1 MSGSLCST
9 LGKRLHI
16 YLRLMR
22 ADKPIGTWLVAWP
35 MLWSLWLAGSGH
47 PDAGLVLVF
56 MAGAFLMRSAGC
68 VINDFADRKID
79 PHVERTKARPLA
91 AGEVSPK
98 EALALFMVLCLIAF
112 ALVLT
117 TNRLTVYLS
126 VGGVALA
133 ALYPF
138 MKRYTQWPQ
147 VFLGAAFGWA
157 VPMAFAAQ
165 SGEVPAAAWLVF
177 AANLCWVVAYDT
189 MYAMVDRDDDVKI
202 GVKSTAI
209 LFGQWDRHIIG
220 LFQIGFL
227 ALMLMAG
234 LAFDVGSLFYA
245 GLLVA
250 AGFAIHHQRLI
261 FYRRREACFK
271 AFLNNNLLGG
281 SVFAGLLLH
290 DLI

>member
-1 MSGSLCST
+1 M
-9 LGKRLHI
+9 KDRMHI

-35 MLWSLWLAGSGH
+35 MLWALWIAGQGH
-47 PDAGLVLVF
+47 PDASLVLIF
-56 MAGAFLMRSAGC
+56 LAGAFLMRSAGC
-68 VINDFADRKID
+68 VINDFADRNID

-91 AGEVSPK
+91 AGEISSK
-98 EALALFMVLCLIAF
+98 EALALFIVLCLIAF
-112 ALVLT
+112 GLVLT

-165 SGEVPAAAWLVF
+165 AGTVPAAAWLVF
-177 AANLCWVVAYDT
+177 VANVCWVVAYDT
-189 MYAMVDRDDDVKI
+189 MYAMVDRDDDLKI

-209 LFGQWDRHIIG
+209 LFGRWDRHIIG
-220 LFQIGFL
+220 LFQAGFL
-227 ALMLMAG
+227 GLML
-234 LAFDVGSLFYA
+234 LVGCSFKLGPAFYA
-245 GLLVA
+245 GLAVA
-250 AGFAIHHQRLI
+250 AGFTIYHQGLI
-261 FYRRREACFK
+261 FNRQREACFK
-271 AFLNNNLLGG
+271 AFLNNNLLGAA
-281 SVFAGLLLH
+281 VFAGLALSYLG
-290 DLI
+290 